1 MRISHIKR
9 YSADSLLRHGK
20 TWRTPRNGFT
30 LVEMLVVVIIIG
42 ILAALLL
49 PVIGG
54 AIRRARLAA
63 IAIEVASLNNLIESL
78 KTNYGSYPP
87 DFEEFDRNRT
97 TKGWTWGE
105 YQQTHSGRFM
115 RKNFPKIG
123 AVDIKFLL
131 QASPGMDNSEALVFW
146 LKGLSTNPRAPF
158 TGPDGPGNYAIAG
171 GQVDTRFDFDFVPT
185 RLQDRD
191 GDGFQ
196 EYYPPYAPAGGVPY
210 AYFNAKSYSTSM
222 PAALYPSL
230 PANQGKVFIHAEHS
244 PTALWKVTLD
254 LSSGGTASYTA
265 VPIADPEPNDPMGI
279 ARPQKSQEVI
289 PNSNQ
294 NPLDTHRAASFY
306 YVKRD
311 AFQIISGSLD
321 GKFGLSLSFYPSG
334 DPLTAAA
341 GIRTY
346 PAVASPTIGYGNGEL
361 DNITNFS
368 EGRTLE
374 DLIP

>member
-1 MRISHIKR
+1 MTRTR
-9 YSADSLLRHGK
+9 K
-20 TWRTPRNGFT
+20 TRPGFT

-49 PVIGG
+49 PVISG
-54 AIRRARLAA
+54 AIKRARLAA
-63 IAIEVASLNNLIESL
+63 IGIEVTALNNLMESL

-97 TKGWTWGE
+97 TKSWTWGE

-115 RKNFPKIG
+115 RKNFPKIQ

-131 QASPGMDNSEALVFW
+131 QASPGIDNAEALVFW

-158 TGPDGPGNYAIAG
+158 TGPDGPGNYAITG
-171 GQVDTRFDFDFVPT
+171 GQADTRFDFDFAPQ

-191 GDGFQ
+191 NDGFD
-196 EYYPPYAPAGGVPY
+196 EYYPPYAPADGVPY
-210 AYFNAKSYSTSM
+210 TYFNAKSYSTSM
-222 PAALYPSL
+222 PATLYPSL
-230 PANQGKVFIHAEHS
+230 PASSGKVFIHAEHS
-244 PTALWKVTLD
+244 PTDLWNVTLD
-254 LSSGGTASYTA
+254 LSSGGTATYTA
-265 VPIADPEPNDPMGI
+265 VPISDPDPNDPMGI
-279 ARPQKSQEVI
+279 ARPQKSLDVI
-289 PNSNQ
+289 PSAQ
-294 NPLDTHRAASFY
+294 QHPLDTHRAASFF

-311 AFQIISGSLD
+311 SFQIICGSLD
-321 GKFGLSLSFYPSG
+321 GKYGLSLSFYPSG
-334 DPLTAAA
+334 DPLTAPS

-346 PAVASPTIGYGNGEL
+346 PAVASPTIGYGNSEL
-361 DNITNFS
+361 DNITNYS